1 MVRVSSPV
9 GMGQVS
15 CLHGVWGTVRVFTDR
30 QGAGVVRVLTL
41 GRGQVWCVS
50 SRTGMGKG
58 VVLLSSLHPFSTLL
72 VY

>member
-1 MVRVSSPV
+1 M
-9 GMGQVS
+9 
-15 CLHGVWGTVRVFTDR
+15 
-30 QGAGVVRVLTL
+30 VRVLTL